1 METGTELKK
10 HSAELERCNQRGGRM
25 LSLADLLMA
34 GTLPLEV
41 AAFLLERV
49 SKGASFIVG
58 AKPGG
63 AGKTTVMCA
72 LANAI
77 PEGMKIFHAEN
88 IGSMLKAEA
97 LKPACFICHEIG
109 SGSYYAYLWGEE
121 LRVFF
126 GLKKYGHVLASNLHA
141 DTYEQAKAQV
151 VKQNGV
157 AETDF
162 LKVNLYLF
170 LSVKGFERRT
180 NTVWYSKNGEPH
192 KRIYEGGE
200 FSVEGIAKEKE
211 LKKSA
216 DLLAGCV
223 NKGILT
229 VEDFRKNLYGAGG
242 A

>member
-1 METGTELKK
+1 METEKEIK
-10 HSAELERCNQRGGRM
+10 AHALEINKCNQRGARM
-25 LSLADLLMA
+25 LSLADLIAA
-34 GTLPLEV
+34 GTLPLEL

-77 PEGMKIFHAEN
+77 PEGMKIFHAES
-88 IGSMLKAEA
+88 IDAMLEGET

-126 GLKKYGHVLASNLHA
+126 GLKNLGHVLASNLHA
-141 DTYEQAKAQV
+141 DTYEQAKAQI

-157 AETDF
+157 AEEDF
-162 LKVNLYLF
+162 FKVNIYLF
-170 LSVKGFERRT
+170 LSVRGFERRT
-180 NTVWYSKNGEPH
+180 SSVWYSKNGEPH
-192 KRIYEGGE
+192 KRIYEGGK

-216 DLLAGCV
+216 DFLAGCV
-223 NKGILT
+223 NKSILT
-229 VEDFRKNLYGAGG
+229 IEDFRKNLYGAGG
-242 A
+242 E